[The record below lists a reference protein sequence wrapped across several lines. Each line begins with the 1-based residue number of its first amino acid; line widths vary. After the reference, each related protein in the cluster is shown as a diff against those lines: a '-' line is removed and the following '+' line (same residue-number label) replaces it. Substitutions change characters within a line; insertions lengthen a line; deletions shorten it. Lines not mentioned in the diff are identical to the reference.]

1 MTVETDVPT
10 GIVVDSSEKEVVV
23 ECEGGGDKQ
32 ENSNSMTT
40 TSSCE
45 KLDLPKNLNGDCNGD
60 EIKDDAEDTD
70 GSYVF
75 VDDSENRPVSDTE
88 LVDHVVVHDRD
99 DRPAEDRGE
108 PVVADVPVDA
118 SVASE
123 LGTQNPDHKEE
134 NVVVSSSGQ
143 DDVATAEPSSECM
156 SSNALDEEEVVVV
169 EQNDAVVE
177 EENPRKQEE
186 DKSAVEESTETHVP
200 VTEAAVE
207 SKPPEEVETTGVT
220 EENSINIEGDA
231 VDSKL
236 NHIDNGEANEGETTN
251 LNSTEE
257 ADQKDQEAEP
267 TNTGE
272 VELELH
278 QLDCE
283 EKSEHEAASAKVEGN
298 HETRVLD
305 DEAFT
310 NGGEK
315 EIEPEAS
322 EEEPLGQHACD
333 ERDLNIE
340 ADISPQKVS
349 QLDKEAKDVAAD
361 QDTQILVTESAEPE
375 LHQLVNGDM
384 KEAEKEAPLEVL
396 SVQVDTPLEKEET
409 KDVEEDQNSQIL
421 VTQSVESELHQTLN
435 EVENEITEEASMEEQ
450 SVNAKT
456 QQEVNL
462 EVSNISADDSP
473 LDKESNDIKEA
484 GSSTKPVEPESQQ
497 LVKGDA
503 RETEKE
509 IPVEEP
515 PMLIGAQKDLDLETA
530 ASLSDDSHL
539 DSEAANGIKESVPD
553 VSVQCTALEPEII
566 AEGQETVHPGEI
578 DIAQPESDDVNESV
592 ENSNVVDCV
601 VLENDTGDLPIKKE
615 DSLPSVHGHCADSLP
630 ETENGPDSSV
640 NDDNVSEISAVTE
653 VGNDSAEVHQSV
665 STCSVENVTSEVE
678 TCGNSAESNHHIPSS
693 TILFGDVGVLSE
705 GKEAYPDKN
714 IPVGDKTEVEVAR
727 DSAVLC
733 TENEGI
739 AGKEMSGPHPSS
751 DDTTNDAS
759 EGQKMNEEAVKKP
772 FRFLIRIPRYV
783 DDKIREEI
791 RLAQLQVDEKTRARD
806 AIRVAIQSEKATLSE
821 HRDKFEA
828 AKSEERAVRK
838 LLRAKRQEI
847 DSVQSAINR
856 MKSETSIDEIDDRI
870 NYMEHRIEHETMP
883 LKEEKQLIRDIKQLK
898 NVKDQLSSNLAK
910 QTEEQLSL
918 DQREKIEEQFKILK
932 RELDSS
938 WKEVLRYEGVTKAAG
953 KIYYDEHEKF
963 KLLQSKCEAEN
974 DMRQE
979 AYIRL
984 QNLKKQLYEKNKYF
998 RMYKGDED
1006 KARDLASKG
1015 DKEELQRLC
1024 VDQVERMMELWN
1036 NNADFRKEY
1045 MRCNSYSTLR
1055 RFKTLDGRSLGPD
1068 EEPPVL
1074 RTFTD
1079 VKPDNAVAAAAL
1091 PLKTGPTLPV
1101 TTSLQGSST
1110 EKAEVKP
1117 VVHLEQ
1123 RNPKADVKPA
1133 VVSSEGNLT
1142 AAAKAKSKKVGK
1154 SVAALE
1160 NSPVTISD
1168 RDKVEL
1174 EENKQREEEEEKE
1187 RARKADE
1194 LRKEKEAAAAKL
1206 KEQRRLEEKAKAKE
1220 AEERKKR
1227 NAEKAQ
1233 VKAELRAKKEAELKE
1248 KEREKKARKKE
1259 KKVAAAA
1266 AGEERATGD
1275 EGESAPS
1282 SGNTTHPETT
1292 SNTVQEQPGIK
1303 EKAAAVVTK
1312 RKGPQKLLAQP
1323 KVKALPATLRN
1334 RSKRRMQPWMWVL
1347 LAALVVV
1354 ALFLLGNSGYSFKS
1368 ALSSFGF

>member
-1 MTVETDVPT
+1 MSVETDVPT

-23 ECEGGGDKQ
+23 ECEGGDKR

-108 PVVADVPVDA
+108 PVVADVPVDG

-123 LGTQNPDHKEE
+123 LGTENPDLHEEE

-143 DDVATAEPSSECM
+143 GQDDVAAAEPSSECM

-177 EENPRKQEE
+177 EEKPQKQEE

-207 SKPPEEVETTGVT
+207 SKPPEEVETTSVT

-236 NHIDNGEANEGETTN
+236 NHIDNGEANEVKSTD

-257 ADQKDQEAEP
+257 ADNKDQEAHP
-267 TNTGE
+267 TSTGE

-278 QLDCE
+278 QVDCE
-283 EKSEHEAASAKVEGN
+283 EKSEPEAAAKVEGN
-298 HETRVLD
+298 HETQVLG
-305 DEAFT
+305 DEGII

-315 EIEPEAS
+315 ETEKEAS
-322 EEEPLGQHACD
+322 KEEPLGQHACE
-333 ERDLNIE
+333 ERVLKME
-340 ADISPQKVS
+340 AAISPEKVS
-349 QLDKEAKDVAAD
+349 QLDKEAKDVAAV
-361 QDTQILVTESAEPE
+361 QDTQILVTESAEREP
-375 LHQLVNGDM
+375 HQLVNGDM

-409 KDVEEDQNSQIL
+409 KDVEEDQNSQIF
-421 VTQSVESELHQTLN
+421 VTQSVEFELRQTLN
-435 EVENEITEEASMEEQ
+435 EVENGISEEASMEEQ

-473 LDKESNDIKEA
+473 LDKEPNDIKEA
-484 GSSTKPVEPESQQ
+484 GSSTKPVEPESPQ
-497 LVKGDA
+497 LVNEDA

-509 IPVEEP
+509 IPVEES
-515 PMLIGAQKDLDLETA
+515 PMHIGAQKDLDLETA
-530 ASLSDDSHL
+530 ESPSDDSHV
-539 DSEAANGIKESVPD
+539 DSETANGIKESVPD
-553 VSVQCTALEPEII
+553 VSVQCTALEPEIF
-566 AEGQETVHPGEI
+566 AEGQETVQPREI
-578 DIAQPESDDVNESV
+578 DIAQPESEDVNESV

-601 VLENDTGDLPIKKE
+601 VLENDTEDLPIKKE
-615 DSLPSVHGHCADSLP
+615 DSLPSVPGHCADSVP
-630 ETENGPDSSV
+630 EIENSPDSSV
-640 NDDNVSEISAVTE
+640 NYDNVSESSAVTE

-665 STCSVENVTSEVE
+665 STCSVENVTSEAE
-678 TCGNSAESNHHIPSS
+678 TCDNSAESNHHIPSS

-727 DSAVLC
+727 DSAVLYI
-733 TENEGI
+733 ENEGI

-759 EGQKMNEEAVKKP
+759 EGQKMNEEVVKKP

-806 AIRVAIQSEKATLSE
+806 AIGVAIQAEKATLSE

-838 LLRAKRQEI
+838 LLRAKREEI
-847 DSVQSAINR
+847 DSVQSTINR

-898 NVKDQLSSNLAK
+898 NVKDQLSSSLGK
-910 QTEEQLSL
+910 QTKEQLSL
-918 DQREKIEEQFKILK
+918 DKREKIEEQFKLLK

-938 WKEVLRYEGVTKAAG
+938 WKEVLRYEGITTAAR
-953 KIYYDEHEKF
+953 KIYDDEAD
-963 KLLQSKCEAEN
+963 KLTLLHSQFRAEN

-998 RMYKGDED
+998 RMYKGDEH
-1006 KARDLASKG
+1006 KARELASKG

-1024 VDQVERMMELWN
+1024 VDQVEKMMELWN

-1079 VKPDNAVAAAAL
+1079 VKPDNTVAAAL

-1133 VVSSEGNLT
+1133 VVSSERNLT

-1154 SVAALE
+1154 PVAALE
-1160 NSPVTISD
+1160 TSPVTISD

-1174 EENKQREEEEEKE
+1174 EENKQREEEEKE

-1266 AGEERATGD
+1266 AGEERAFGD

-1282 SGNTTHPETT
+1282 SGNTTHPEAT
-1292 SNTVQEQPGIK
+1292 SNIVQEQPGVK

>member
-1 MTVETDVPT
+1 MTVEKDVPT

-23 ECEGGGDKQ
+23 ECEGGDKQ
-32 ENSNSMTT
+32 NSNSLTT
-40 TSSCE
+40 TSSCK
-45 KLDLPKNLNGDCNGD
+45 KLDLPKNINGDCNGA

-75 VDDSENRPVSDTE
+75 VDGSENRAVSDTE
-88 LVDHVVVHDRD
+88 LVDHVVIHDHD
-99 DRPAEDRGE
+99 DHPAKDRGE
-108 PVVADVPVDA
+108 PVVADVLVDG
-118 SVASE
+118 SLASE
-123 LGTQNPDHKEE
+123 LGTQNLDLEE
-134 NVVVSSSGQ
+134 EESVVLSSLGQ
-143 DDVATAEPSSECM
+143 DDVAAAEPSSECM

-177 EENPRKQEE
+177 EEKPHKQEG
-186 DKSAVEESTETHVP
+186 DKSAVEENTETHVA
-200 VTEAAVE
+200 VTDTVAE
-207 SKPPEEVETTGVT
+207 SEPRNEVETTIVT
-220 EENSINIEGDA
+220 EENSINIEGGA

-236 NHIDNGEANEGETTN
+236 NHIGNGEANEDESTN

-257 ADQKDQEAEP
+257 ADQNNQEAQP
-267 TNTGE
+267 TNTGD

-278 QLDCE
+278 QVDRE
-283 EKSEHEAASAKVEGN
+283 EKSEHEAAVKVEGN
-298 HETRVLD
+298 HDTQVLG
-305 DEAFT
+305 DEAFI

-315 EIEPEAS
+315 ETEKEAS
-322 EEEPLGQHACD
+322 EEEPLGQHAGE
-333 ERDLNIE
+333 ERDLNME
-340 ADISPQKVS
+340 AAISSEKVS
-349 QLDKEAKDVAAD
+349 QLDKEVKDVVETD
-361 QDTQILVTESAEPE
+361 QDTEILVTESAEPE
-375 LHQLVNGDM
+375 LHQLVNGDDM
-384 KEAEKEAPLEVL
+384 KEPEKEAPAKVL

-421 VTQSVESELHQTLN
+421 GNESVESELHQTVS
-435 EVENEITEEASMEEQ
+435 EVENRIAEEASVEEQ

-462 EVSNISADDSP
+462 EVSNSSVDDSQ
-473 LDKESNDIKEA
+473 LAEESNDIKEA
-484 GSSTKPVEPESQQ
+484 GLSTKPVEPESQQ
-497 LVKGDA
+497 LVNEDA
-503 RETEKE
+503 KEIEKE
-509 IPVEEP
+509 IHVEEP
-515 PMLIGAQKDLDLETA
+515 PMHVGAQRGLDLETTI
-530 ASLSDDSHL
+530 SPSDDSHL
-539 DSEAANGIKESVPD
+539 DSETAIGIKESVPD
-553 VSVQCTALEPEII
+553 VSVQRTALEPEII
-566 AEGQETVHPGEI
+566 AEGQETTHTRQI
-578 DIAQPESDDVNESV
+578 DIAQPESDDVDDSV
-592 ENSNVVDCV
+592 ENSSVADCL
-601 VLENDTGDLPIKKE
+601 VLENDTGDVPIKKE
-615 DSLPSVHGHCADSLP
+615 DSLPSVPGDCADIVP
-630 ETENGPDSSV
+630 EIENDPESSV
-640 NDDNVSEISAVTE
+640 NDDSASESSAVTE
-653 VGNDSAEVHQSV
+653 VGNDSTEVHQSV
-665 STCSVENVTSEVE
+665 SSCSVENVTSEAE
-678 TCGNSAESNHHIPSS
+678 ACDNPTESNHHMPSS

-714 IPVGDKTEVEVAR
+714 IPAGDKPEVEAAR
-727 DSAVLC
+727 DSAALC
-733 TENEGI
+733 TQNEGI
-739 AGKEMSGPHPSS
+739 VGNEHPSS

-759 EGQKMNEEAVKKP
+759 EGQKMNEEVVKRP

-791 RLAQLQVDEKTRARD
+791 RLAQLQVEEKTQARD
-806 AIRVAIQSEKATLSE
+806 AIRVAIQSEKATCSE

-828 AKSEERAVRK
+828 AKSEERAVRE
-838 LLRAKRQEI
+838 LLNAKRREI

-898 NVKDQLSSNLAK
+898 NVKDQLSSSLGK
-910 QTEEQLSL
+910 QTEEQTSL
-918 DQREKIEEQFKILK
+918 DQREKIEEQFKALK
-932 RELDSS
+932 RELDSA
-938 WKEVLRYEGVTKAAG
+938 WKEVLRYEGITKAAR
-953 KIYYDEHEKF
+953 KIYYDESDKLR
-963 KLLQSKCEAEN
+963 LLQSQFRAE
-974 DMRQE
+974 DGMRQE

-998 RMYKGDED
+998 RMYKDDEK
-1006 KARDLASKG
+1006 KAEDLAFAG

-1055 RFKTLDGRSLGPD
+1055 RLKTSDGRSLGPD

-1074 RTFTD
+1074 HTFMD
-1079 VKPDNAVAAAAL
+1079 VKSDNSVAAAL
-1091 PLKTGPTLPV
+1091 PLKTGPTLLV

-1117 VVHLEQ
+1117 VVNLEQ

-1133 VVSSEGNLT
+1133 VVNSERNLT

-1154 SVAALE
+1154 PVAALE
-1160 NSPVTISD
+1160 TSPVAISD

-1174 EENKQREEEEEKE
+1174 EENKKREEEEEKE
-1187 RARKADE
+1187 RARKTEE

-1266 AGEERATGD
+1266 AGEEGATGD

-1282 SGNTTHPETT
+1282 LGNTTHPEAT
-1292 SNTVQEQPGIK
+1292 SNTSPEQPGIK
-1303 EKAAAVVTK
+1303 EKAAAAVITK
-1312 RKGPQKLLAQP
+1312 RKGAQKLLAQP

-1347 LAALVVV
+1347 LTAIVIV
-1354 ALFLLGNSGYSFKS
+1354 ALSLLGNSGYSFKS
-1368 ALSSFGF
+1368 SLSSFGF

>member
-32 ENSNSMTT
+32 ENSNSMTA

-45 KLDLPKNLNGDCNGD
+45 KLDLPKNLNGDCNGE

-108 PVVADVPVDA
+108 PVVADVPVDG

-123 LGTQNPDHKEE
+123 LGTQNPDLQEEE

-143 DDVATAEPSSECM
+143 DDVAAAQPSSECM
-156 SSNALDEEEVVVV
+156 STNALDEEEVVVV

-177 EENPRKQEE
+177 EEKPRKQEE

-200 VTEAAVE
+200 VMEAAVE
-207 SKPPEEVETTGVT
+207 SKPREEVETTSVT
-220 EENSINIEGDA
+220 EENSINIEGNA
-231 VDSKL
+231 VDSEL
-236 NHIDNGEANEGETTN
+236 THIDNGEANEGESTN

-257 ADQKDQEAEP
+257 ADQKDQEAQP

-278 QLDCE
+278 QVDCE
-283 EKSEHEAASAKVEGN
+283 EKSEPEAAAKVEGN
-298 HETRVLD
+298 HDTQVLG
-305 DEAFT
+305 DEAII

-315 EIEPEAS
+315 ETEKEAS
-322 EEEPLGQHACD
+322 VEEPLGQHACE
-333 ERDLNIE
+333 ERDLKME
-340 ADISPQKVS
+340 AAISPEKVS
-349 QLDKEAKDVAAD
+349 QLDKEAKDVAAV

-375 LHQLVNGDM
+375 LHVNGDM
-384 KEAEKEAPLEVL
+384 KEAEKEAPQEVL

-421 VTQSVESELHQTLN
+421 VTQSVESELRQTLN
-435 EVENEITEEASMEEQ
+435 EVENGIAEESSMEEQ

-497 LVKGDA
+497 LVNEDP

-515 PMLIGAQKDLDLETA
+515 PMHIGAQKDLDLETA
-530 ASLSDDSHL
+530 VSPSDDSHL
-539 DSEAANGIKESVPD
+539 DSETANGIKESVPD

-566 AEGQETVHPGEI
+566 AEGQETVHPREI
-578 DIAQPESDDVNESV
+578 DITQPESDYVNESV

-601 VLENDTGDLPIKKE
+601 VSENDTGDLPIKKE
-615 DSLPSVHGHCADSLP
+615 DSVPGHCADSVP
-630 ETENGPDSSV
+630 EIENGPDSSV
-640 NDDNVSEISAVTE
+640 NDDNVSESSAVTE

-665 STCSVENVTSEVE
+665 STCSVENVMSEAE
-678 TCGNSAESNHHIPSS
+678 TCDNSAESNHHIPSS
-693 TILFGDVGVLSE
+693 PILFGDVGVLSE
-705 GKEAYPDKN
+705 GKEAFPDKN
-714 IPVGDKTEVEVAR
+714 IPVGDKAEVEVAR

-759 EGQKMNEEAVKKP
+759 EGQKMNEEVVKKP

-838 LLRAKRQEI
+838 LLRAKREEI

-938 WKEVLRYEGVTKAAG
+938 WKEVLRYEGITKAAG
-953 KIYYDEHEKF
+953 KIYFDEHAKF
-963 KLLQSKCEAEN
+963 KLLQSKCDAEN

-1024 VDQVERMMELWN
+1024 VDQVEKMMELWN

-1079 VKPDNAVAAAAL
+1079 VKPDNTVAAAL

-1133 VVSSEGNLT
+1133 VVSSERNLT

-1154 SVAALE
+1154 PVAALE
-1160 NSPVTISD
+1160 TSPVTISD

-1174 EENKQREEEEEKE
+1174 EENKQREEEEKE

-1266 AGEERATGD
+1266 AGEERAIGD

-1282 SGNTTHPETT
+1282 SGNTTHPEAT
-1292 SNTVQEQPGIK
+1292 SNTVQEQPGVK

>member
-1 MTVETDVPT
+1 MTVETDVTT

-23 ECEGGGDKQ
+23 ECEGGDKQ
-32 ENSNSMTT
+32 NSNSMTT

-45 KLDLPKNLNGDCNGD
+45 KLDLPKNLNRDCNGD

-75 VDDSENRPVSDTE
+75 VDDSENKAVSDTE
-88 LVDHVVVHDRD
+88 LVDHVVVQDRD
-99 DRPAEDRGE
+99 DQPAEDRGE
-108 PVVADVPVDA
+108 PVVADVLVDG

-123 LGTQNPDHKEE
+123 LGTQNPDLEE
-134 NVVVSSSGQ
+134 ESVVVSSSGQ
-143 DDVATAEPSSECM
+143 DDVAAAEPSSECM

-169 EQNDAVVE
+169 EQSDAVVE
-177 EENPRKQEE
+177 EEKPHKQEGG
-186 DKSAVEESTETHVP
+186 KSAVEENTETHVA
-200 VTEAAVE
+200 VTDTVVE
-207 SKPPEEVETTGVT
+207 SEPRNEVETTSAT

-236 NHIDNGEANEGETTN
+236 NRIGNGEANEGESTN

-257 ADQKDQEAEP
+257 ADQKNQEVKP
-267 TNTGE
+267 TNTGD

-278 QLDCE
+278 QVDCE
-283 EKSEHEAASAKVEGN
+283 EKSEHEAAPKVEGN
-298 HETRVLD
+298 HDTQVSGN
-305 DEAFT
+305 EAFI
-310 NGGEK
+310 NGSEK
-315 EIEPEAS
+315 ETDKEAS
-322 EEEPLGQHACD
+322 EEEPLGQHAGE
-333 ERDLNIE
+333 ERNLNME
-340 ADISPQKVS
+340 AAISSEKVS
-349 QLDKEAKDVAAD
+349 QLDKEAKDVAETD
-361 QDTQILVTESAEPE
+361 QDTETLVSESAEPE
-375 LHQLVNGDM
+375 LHQLVNGDNM
-384 KEAEKEAPLEVL
+384 KEPEKEAPAKDL
-396 SVQVDTPLEKEET
+396 SAQVDTPLEKEET
-409 KDVEEDQNSQIL
+409 KDVEGDQKSQIL
-421 VTQSVESELHQTLN
+421 GAESVESELYQTVN
-435 EVENEITEEASMEEQ
+435 EVENRIAEEASVEAQ

-462 EVSNISADDSP
+462 EVSNSSVVDSQ
-473 LDKESNDIKEA
+473 LDEESDDIKEA
-484 GSSTKPVEPESQQ
+484 GLRTKPVEPESQQ
-497 LVKGDA
+497 LVNENAK
-503 RETEKE
+503 ETEKE
-509 IPVEEP
+509 ILVEEP
-515 PMLIGAQKDLDLETA
+515 SMHVGAQRDLDLETTV
-530 ASLSDDSHL
+530 SPSDDSHL
-539 DSEAANGIKESVPD
+539 DSETANGIKESVPD
-553 VSVQCTALEPEII
+553 VSVQRTALEPEII
-566 AEGQETVHPGEI
+566 AEGHETMHTRQI
-578 DIAQPESDDVNESV
+578 DIAQPESDVVNESV
-592 ENSNVVDCV
+592 ENSNVADCV
-601 VLENDTGDLPIKKE
+601 VLENDTRDVPIKKE
-615 DSLPSVHGHCADSLP
+615 GSLPSVPGDSADIVP
-630 ETENGPDSSV
+630 EIENNPESYV
-640 NDDNVSEISAVTE
+640 HDDNASEISAVTE
-653 VGNDSAEVHQSV
+653 VGNDSAKVHQSV
-665 STCSVENVTSEVE
+665 SSCSVEKVTSEAE
-678 TCGNSAESNHHIPSS
+678 TCDNPTESNHHTTSS

-705 GKEAYPDKN
+705 GKEAYPYKN
-714 IPVGDKTEVEVAR
+714 IPVGDKTEVEAAR
-727 DSAVLC
+727 DSAALC

-739 AGKEMSGPHPSS
+739 TANEMNGPHPSS

-759 EGQKMNEEAVKKP
+759 EGQKMNEEVVKRP

-791 RLAQLQVDEKTRARD
+791 RLAQLQVEEKTQARD
-806 AIRVAIQSEKATLSE
+806 AIRVAIQSEKATCSE

-828 AKSEERAVRK
+828 AKSEERAVRE
-838 LLRAKRQEI
+838 LLNAKRREI

-898 NVKDQLSSNLAK
+898 NVKDQLSSSLGK
-910 QTEEQLSL
+910 QTEEQPPL
-918 DQREKIEEQFKILK
+918 DQREKIEEQFKVLK
-932 RELDSS
+932 RELDSA
-938 WKEVLRYEGVTKAAG
+938 WKEVLRYEGITKAAR
-953 KIYYDEHEKF
+953 KIYYDGSDKLR
-963 KLLQSKCEAEN
+963 LLQSQFRAED

-998 RMYKGDED
+998 RMYKDDEK
-1006 KARDLASKG
+1006 KAEDLAFAG
-1015 DKEELQRLC
+1015 NKEELQRLC

-1055 RFKTLDGRSLGPD
+1055 RLKTLDGRSLGPD

-1074 RTFTD
+1074 RTFMD
-1079 VKPDNAVAAAAL
+1079 VKSDNTVAAAL

-1110 EKAEVKP
+1110 EKVEVKP
-1117 VVHLEQ
+1117 VVNLEQ

-1133 VVSSEGNLT
+1133 VVNSERNLT

-1154 SVAALE
+1154 PIAALE
-1160 NSPVTISD
+1160 TSPVTISD
-1168 RDKVEL
+1168 RDKVEV
-1174 EENKQREEEEEKE
+1174 EEIKQREEEEEKE
-1187 RARKADE
+1187 RARKAEE

-1266 AGEERATGD
+1266 AGEEGAIGD
-1275 EGESAPS
+1275 ERESAPS
-1282 SGNTTHPETT
+1282 LGNTTHPEAT
-1292 SNTVQEQPGIK
+1292 SNTAQEQPGIK

-1312 RKGPQKLLAQP
+1312 RKGAQKLLAQS

-1347 LAALVVV
+1347 LTALVIV
-1354 ALFLLGNSGYSFKS
+1354 AIFLLGNSGYSFKS

>member
-75 VDDSENRPVSDTE
+75 VDDSENRLVSDTE

-108 PVVADVPVDA
+108 PVVADVPVDG

-123 LGTQNPDHKEE
+123 LGTQNPGLQEEE
-134 NVVVSSSGQ
+134 NVVVSSS
-143 DDVATAEPSSECM
+143 DDVAAAEPSPECM

-177 EENPRKQEE
+177 EEKQEE

-207 SKPPEEVETTGVT
+207 SKPPEEVETTSVT

-257 ADQKDQEAEP
+257 ADQKDQEAQP

-305 DEAFT
+305 DEAFI

-322 EEEPLGQHACD
+322 EEEPLGQHACE

-340 ADISPQKVS
+340 ATISPQKVS

-497 LVKGDA
+497 LVNGDA

-515 PMLIGAQKDLDLETA
+515 PMHIGAQKDLDLETA
-530 ASLSDDSHL
+530 VSLSDDSHL
-539 DSEAANGIKESVPD
+539 DSETANGIKESVPD

-566 AEGQETVHPGEI
+566 AEGQETVHPREI

-630 ETENGPDSSV
+630 EIENGPDSSV
-640 NDDNVSEISAVTE
+640 NDDNVSESSAVTE

-665 STCSVENVTSEVE
+665 STCSEENVTSEVE
-678 TCGNSAESNHHIPSS
+678 TCDNSAESNHHIPSS

-727 DSAVLC
+727 DGAVLC

-759 EGQKMNEEAVKKP
+759 EGQKMNEEVVKKP

-938 WKEVLRYEGVTKAAG
+938 WKEVLRYEGITKAAG

-1015 DKEELQRLC
+1015 DKEELQQLC
-1024 VDQVERMMELWN
+1024 ADQVEKMMELWN

-1079 VKPDNAVAAAAL
+1079 VKPDNTVAAAAL

-1133 VVSSEGNLT
+1133 VVSSERNLT
-1142 AAAKAKSKKVGK
+1142 AAAKTKSKKVGK

-1160 NSPVTISD
+1160 TSPVTISD

-1259 KKVAAAA
+1259 KKVTAAA
-1266 AGEERATGD
+1266 AGEERAIGD

-1282 SGNTTHPETT
+1282 SGNTTHPEAT

-1312 RKGPQKLLAQP
+1312 RKGPQKLIAQP